1 MAVRFAPRRLSAAGS
16 RAIMAALAIILCLAT
31 YSALPAPPAG
41 ALAPPAIDTSATA
54 GVMTGISCPTATFCM
69 AVDLAGNAVVD
80 QSSVWDV
87 TSIDSNPLYAVSCV
101 SATFCVAVDQAG
113 DALAYNG
120 STWTTTS
127 VDPGNV
133 LDTVSCPTTKFCV
146 AGDTAGNVFLYKS
159 SAWTSYV
166 VDAGHSIDAVSCPTA
181 KACAAVDS
189 SGNLLLYG
197 SSTWKTTS
205 IDGATALYGLSCKGT
220 TFCAAVDSD
229 GHSLTPNGTGASRW
243 TNPQKT
249 EASSVQLDG
258 VSCTSSTFCVAV
270 DNSGGAAIYSGS
282 SWSDSAIDSPNE
294 IDAVSCQSATLC
306 VAVDDAGDALT
317 YNGSAWSEAKV
328 DKVLSGVSCVS
339 TGGSSSFC
347 GAVGENGYLYT
358 TPNEWATV
366 TSALVGGQLNDISCT
381 SATFCVM
388 VANNGEGTV
397 WTGSGSGTSIR
408 VDTKPLNAVSCVT
421 ISSVNECW
429 TVDALGDVTEYNGTS
444 WGSPTSIDG
453 RKALKDISCVTDGVN
468 PYCTATDGAG
478 NIVLYNGTSWGSP
491 VDIDST
497 FDLLSASCS
506 SPSVCDVNDSN
517 GVVFETSNDWS
528 TYSTL
533 HVLTKMG
540 QMSCFNTTDCQ
551 ALNGPKV
558 YYTTN
563 QWSTKANHKIDT
575 RSMKDISCYGTTNCS
590 AVDVGGYALISD
602 NDWQTTTT
610 VDIE

>member
-1 MAVRFAPRRLSAAGS
+1 
-16 RAIMAALAIILCLAT
+16 MAALAMVLGVAA
-31 YSALPAPPAG
+31 YSTLPAQPAG
-41 ALAPPAIDTSATA
+41 ALAPSAIDTSATA
-54 GVMTGISCPTATFCM
+54 GVMTGISCPTTTFCM
-69 AVDLAGNAVVD
+69 AVDLAGNAVVE

-87 TSIDSNPLYAVSCV
+87 NSIDDNALYAVSCA

-113 DALAYNG
+113 NALAYNG

-146 AGDTAGNVFLYKS
+146 AGDTAGNVLLDKS
-159 SAWTSYV
+159 STWTSSP
-166 VDAGHSIDAVSCPTA
+166 VDAGQSIDAVSCSSA

-189 SGNLLLYG
+189 SGNLLLYA
-197 SSTWKTTS
+197 SSTWTTTP
-205 IDGATALYGLSCKGT
+205 IDGATAMYALSCKGT
-220 TFCAAVDSD
+220 TFCAAVDKN
-229 GHSLTPNGTGASRW
+229 GHSLTPNGTGKGRW
-243 TNPQKT
+243 KSPQNK
-249 EASSVQLDG
+249 EASSIQLDG
-258 VSCTSSTFCVAV
+258 VSCTGSTFCVAV
-270 DNSGGAAIYSGS
+270 DNSGGASIYGGS
-282 SWSDSAIDSPNE
+282 SWSASSIDSPNQ
-294 IDAVSCQSATLC
+294 IDAVSCQSTTLC

-317 YNGSAWSEAKV
+317 YNGSTWSEAQV
-328 DKVLSGVSCVS
+328 DKVLPGVSCLS

-347 GAVGENGYLYT
+347 GAVGQNGYLYT
-358 TPNEWATV
+358 TSNEWATV
-366 TSALVGGQLNDISCT
+366 TSTLIGGKLNDISCT
-381 SATFCVM
+381 AATFCVM

-408 VDTKPLNAVSCVT
+408 VDTKPLDAVSCVT

-429 TVDALGDVTEYNGTS
+429 TVDDLGDVTEYNGTS
-444 WGSPTSIDG
+444 WGSPTAIDG
-453 RKALKDISCVTDGVN
+453 RNALKDISCVTDGVN
-468 PYCTATDGAG
+468 PYCTATDSAG
-478 NIVLYNGTSWGSP
+478 HIVVFNGTSWGSP

-497 FDLLSASCS
+497 FDVVSASCS

-540 QMSCFNTTDCQ
+540 QMSCVNTTDCQ
-551 ALNGPKV
+551 ALNSGKV

-563 QWSTKANHKIDT
+563 QWSTDSNHKVDT
-575 RSMKDISCYGTTNCS
+575 RSLKDISCYGTTNCS
-590 AVDVGGYALISD
+590 AVDIGGYAVISD

-610 VDIE
+610 VNLE